1 MTVLRRL
8 FRYLAPYWKQL
19 ILTAALLV
27 LLTVFELLPPLFQ
40 KQIVDEVIGTR
51 DLSRLGVLI
60 AGLVGVYALI
70 QVANSG
76 DLYVRHAL
84 GQRFIFDLRVR
95 LYSYL
100 QRLSLSFFERTSTGE
115 LMSRVTNDVN
125 ALENFVTHGTS
136 FMAIDLMRLMGTA
149 IILFFL
155 EWRLALLV
163 LIPVPIL
170 AIGMRWFNTRV
181 RSVYRR
187 VRDRL
192 GDINAKLQDNLAGIR
207 VIQAFGREA
216 NELERFTAESQ
227 RYYEARVRGIRY
239 WSSFFPAMYFMA
251 SLGSVLVLGVGAVM
265 VVRGQL
271 SLGSMVAFLSYV
283 VSFYQPIRRLTEI
296 DNVFQ
301 EAIAA
306 GERIFELLDEMPEI
320 EDTPDAVALPRLRG
334 EVRFQD
340 VHFRYDAA
348 SADSPRLRSGQAP
361 RLPLRPFGEAQ
372 SGLRPSTLRR
382 GPSTGSGRGSGQA
395 LLRTSSGQG
404 SGQAAQA
411 ASASSAQ
418 AVPEVLHDVEFH
430 IAPGEVVALVGPSGA
445 GKTSI
450 ANLLCRFY
458 DPIQGQVTVDGYDLR
473 RVQIKSL
480 RRQIAVVLQDTF
492 LFNTTV
498 RENLLYGKP
507 DAGQEE
513 MIAAAQAAYA
523 HEFIEQLP
531 QGYDTEIGE
540 RGVKLSGGQKQRL
553 ALARAIL
560 ADPRILILDEATSS
574 VDAEAEYLIQQALDE
589 VLKGRT
595 ALVIAHRLST
605 IRNAD
610 KIIALEGG
618 RIREVGDHQELL
630 SRGGLYSQ
638 LYRRQIELAAVGQGE
653 AGEE

>member
-8 FRYLAPYWKQL
+8 FGYLTPYWKQL
-19 ILTAALLV
+19 ILTAILLI
-27 LLTVFELLPPLFQ
+27 LLTVLELLPPLFQ
-40 KQIVDEVIGTR
+40 RQIVDEVIGTR

-60 AGLVGVYALI
+60 ASLVGIYALI
-70 QVANSG
+70 QAANSG

-84 GQRFIFDLRVR
+84 GERFIFDLRVR
-95 LYSYL
+95 LYAYL

-115 LMSRVTNDVN
+115 LMSRVTNDIN
-125 ALENFVTHGTS
+125 ALEQFVTHGTT
-136 FMAIDLMRLMGTA
+136 FLAVDLMRLVGTG

-163 LIPVPIL
+163 LIPVPVL
-170 AIGMRWFNTRV
+170 AVGMRWFNTQIRP
-181 RSVYRR
+181 VYRR
-187 VRDRL
+187 VRARL
-192 GDINAKLQDNLAGIR
+192 GDINARLQDNLAGIR
-207 VIQAFGREA
+207 VIQAFGREDA
-216 NELERFTAESQ
+216 ALEHFTAESQ
-227 RYYEARVRGIRY
+227 HYYQARVRGIRY
-239 WSSFFPAMYFMA
+239 SSSFFPAMYFVA

-283 VSFYQPIRRLTEI
+283 VSFYDPIRRLTEI
-296 DNVFQ
+296 DNIFQ

-320 EDTPDAVALPRLRG
+320 EDAPDAVALPRLRG
-334 EVRFQD
+334 EVRFHD

-348 SADSPRLRSGQAP
+348 SA
-361 RLPLRPFGEAQ
+361 
-372 SGLRPSTLRR
+372 
-382 GPSTGSGRGSGQA
+382 
-395 LLRTSSGQG
+395 
-404 SGQAAQA
+404 QAAQA
-411 ASASSAQ
+411 A
-418 AVPEVLHDVEFH
+418 PEVLHDVEFQ

-458 DPIQGQVTVDGYDLR
+458 DPIHGRVTVDGCDLR
-473 RVQIKSL
+473 RAQIKSL

-498 RENLLYGKP
+498 RDNLLYGQP
-507 DAGQEE
+507 NANEE
-513 MIAAAQAAYA
+513 EVIAAAKAAYA
-523 HEFIEQLP
+523 HDFIVALP

-618 RIREVGDHQELL
+618 RIIEIGDHRELL

-638 LYRRQIELAAVGQGE
+638 LYRRQLELAASGV
-653 AGEE
+653 EER